1 MRPFSMFDSV
11 DQSAGLGTLRK
22 NQSSEDLLREAQ
34 VCREPGLLLPIC
46 CQGLPTAALMWLAES
61 SEKD

>member
-1 MRPFSMFDSV
+1 MFDSV

-34 VCREPGLLLPIC
+34 VCKEPGLLLSI
-46 CQGLPTAALMWLAES
+46 CQGLPTAVLMGLAES
-61 SEKD
+61 SEKY